1 HDGDAAIGGTQVD
14 TDDFAH
20 VLAPRIWCQDC
31 TEYKLGSD
39 VGVPSGFS
47 RPNFE
52 KLSILAGFSWESTRK
67 RALPGKNVRFERPQ
81 PQTGHKRSR
90 CYPCA
95 HCHVPDANPAFAPMP
110 SHPLRSILGA
120 ALLAACAVPSA
131 DAAVA
136 LLQPSRRIDANQPF
150 TLT

>member
-1 HDGDAAIGGTQVD
+1 
-14 TDDFAH
+14 
-20 VLAPRIWCQDC
+20 
-31 TEYKLGSD
+31 
-39 VGVPSGFS
+39 
-47 RPNFE
+47 
-52 KLSILAGFSWESTRK
+52 
-67 RALPGKNVRFERPQ
+67 
-81 PQTGHKRSR
+81 
-90 CYPCA
+90 
-95 HCHVPDANPAFAPMP
+95 MP